1 MKRGLGPSFFYL
13 NVYEHEPP
21 TQTLEDDSYLLALRL
36 PCGKRDVRAA
46 IPFAGRS
53 ASATEDL
60 CLYGDFGT
68 RHGRRAAQ
76 ATSALLGLD
85 YEVGV
90 RRQIGSVAWPPRGRL
105 RRKR

>member
-1 MKRGLGPSFFYL
+1 VKRGLGPSFFYL

-36 PCGKRDVRAA
+36 PCGKRDVCLAFPLA
-46 IPFAGRS
+46 SGR
-53 ASATEDL
+53 ASAGEDPGV
-60 CLYGDFGT
+60 YGDFSP
-68 RHGRRAAQ
+68 RHGGSAAQ
-76 ATSALLGLD
+76 AASALLGLD